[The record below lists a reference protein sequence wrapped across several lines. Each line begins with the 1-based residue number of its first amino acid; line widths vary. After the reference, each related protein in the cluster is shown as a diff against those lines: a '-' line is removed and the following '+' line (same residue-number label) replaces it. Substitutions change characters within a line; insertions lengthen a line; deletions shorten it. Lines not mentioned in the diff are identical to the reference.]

1 MKWTA
6 FADLCTF
13 SKSILF
19 HWYPI
24 MKSVYFIDTLHP
36 IIIPFDRKLSDEST
50 SFIQKQKL
58 HFFLEESIIFVMR
71 PYNFSITKHFHQ
83 NASAII
89 PKQIFSTNIKPVYY
103 PPGFFQNK
111 NYQQKSL
118 HKVRLSPRVFTNLRW
133 FPVYLQNGPLSK
145 VLSFARDGSLLSCLP
160 RKKIFG
166 ELHPPFQIL

>member
-6 FADLCTF
+6 FADLNTF

-89 PKQIFSTNIKPVYY
+89 PKQIFSTNIKPVY
-103 PPGFFQNK
+103 
-111 NYQQKSL
+111 
-118 HKVRLSPRVFTNLRW
+118 
-133 FPVYLQNGPLSK
+133 
-145 VLSFARDGSLLSCLP
+145 
-160 RKKIFG
+160 
-166 ELHPPFQIL
+166 